1 MDIKNI
7 IDKVVAG
14 LSDEKK
20 YAFLHHSSSRNIPM
34 PSIESLDQ
42 IMELLKKVI
51 FPGFFGHSEVSNDT
65 MNYYIGANLDIIY
78 RMVSEQIKRGF
89 CFDCG
94 DIEMICNQCE
104 TRAAEASNK
113 FLEKLPYIKHM
124 LSTDVIAAFNGDPA
138 ARNYSET
145 IFCYPSIKALTYFRI
160 AHELYLLNVPIIPRI
175 ITEMSHSLTGIDIH
189 PGATIGENFFIDHG
203 TGVVIGETCIIGN
216 NVRLYQGV
224 TLGAKSFPLD
234 ENGKPIKGIARHPI
248 VEDDVIIYSNATI
261 LGRITIG
268 KGAAIGGNQ
277 WIINDVPP
285 GYKGAE
291 WYYTI

>member
-51 FPGFFGHSEVSNDT
+51 FPGFGHSEVSNDT

-104 TRAAEASNK
+104 TRQ
-113 FLEKLPYIKHM
+113 PR
-124 LSTDVIAAFNGDPA
+124 AF
-138 ARNYSET
+138 
-145 IFCYPSIKALTYFRI
+145 
-160 AHELYLLNVPIIPRI
+160 
-175 ITEMSHSLTGIDIH
+175 
-189 PGATIGENFFIDHG
+189 
-203 TGVVIGETCIIGN
+203 
-216 NVRLYQGV
+216 
-224 TLGAKSFPLD
+224 
-234 ENGKPIKGIARHPI
+234 
-248 VEDDVIIYSNATI
+248 
-261 LGRITIG
+261 
-268 KGAAIGGNQ
+268 
-277 WIINDVPP
+277 
-285 GYKGAE
+285 
-291 WYYTI
+291 